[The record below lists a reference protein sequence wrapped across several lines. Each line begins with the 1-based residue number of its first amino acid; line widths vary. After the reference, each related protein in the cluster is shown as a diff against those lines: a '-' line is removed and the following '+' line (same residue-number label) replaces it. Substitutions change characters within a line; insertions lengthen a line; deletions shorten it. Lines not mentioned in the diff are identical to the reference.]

1 MMTRKDYILIAK
13 TVNEATKWVS
23 HKPERACVRLAFHD
37 ALQANYDNFD
47 ALRFWEAIDTE

>member
-1 MMTRKDYILIAK
+1 MTRKDYILIAK